1 MAQRPWLF
9 ILTLVLSLALLPV
22 LGAKPRIQAQ
32 PGAAETLETAF
43 TRVAELVG
51 PSVVS
56 LKALQGTGTA
66 KQGKQGYSRGQG
78 RAPYGGAPPR
88 RGGRV
93 SQGSGFILDHRGF
106 ILTNYHVV
114 AGGNSILVRLSDGRE
129 LHGRL
134 IGGDP
139 KYDIALVQ
147 IQASNLRPV
156 ILGDSDRIKVGQ
168 WSIAIGSPFGLENT
182 LTVGVISA
190 TGRRGLSQNSPGD
203 FIQTSAA
210 INPGNSG
217 GPLLDIRGRVVGVTS
232 MQISEGQ
239 GISFAIP
246 INKVRE
252 IIAPW
257 VE

>member
-1 MAQRPWLF
+1 M
-9 ILTLVLSLALLPV
+9 
-22 LGAKPRIQAQ
+22 
-32 PGAAETLETAF
+32 
-43 TRVAELVG
+43 
-51 PSVVS
+51 
-56 LKALQGTGTA
+56 
-66 KQGKQGYSRGQG
+66 
-78 RAPYGGAPPR
+78 
-88 RGGRV
+88 
-93 SQGSGFILDHRGF
+93 
-106 ILTNYHVV
+106 V

-139 KYDIALVQ
+139 KFDIALVQ
-147 IQASNLRPV
+147 IQTSNLRPA

-190 TGRRGLSQNSPGD
+190 TGRRGLRTNTPGD

-217 GPLLDIRGRVVGVTS
+217 GPLLDIRGRVIGVTS
-232 MQISEGQ
+232 MQIAEGQ

>member
-1 MAQRPWLF
+1 MSLRPWRTLI
-9 ILTLVLSLALLPV
+9 ILISAAALLPV
-22 LGAKPRIQAQ
+22 LGSPSSLQAQ
-32 PGAAETLETAF
+32 YGTAEALENDF
-43 TRVAELVG
+43 TRVAEYVG

-56 LKALQGTGTA
+56 LKALTGPE
-66 KQGKQGYSRGQG
+66 SGQG
-78 RAPYGGAPPR
+78 HGRGRGGYGAASPR
-88 RGGRV
+88 RSRV
-93 SQGSGFILDHRGF
+93 SQGSGFIIDRRGF

-114 AGGNSILVRLSDGRE
+114 AGGNSILVRLRDGRE

-134 IGGDP
+134 MGGDP
-139 KYDIALVQ
+139 QYDIALVY

-156 ILGDSDRIKVGQ
+156 IMGDSDRIKVGQ

-182 LTVGVISA
+182 VTVGVISA
-190 TGRRGLSQNSPGD
+190 TGRRGLRTNTPGD

-217 GPLLDIRGRVVGVTS
+217 GPLLDIKGRVIGVTS

>member
-1 MAQRPWLF
+1 MAQRPWLV
-9 ILTLVLSLALLPV
+9 ILTLVLTLALLPV

-32 PGAAETLETAF
+32 PGAAEALESAF

-56 LKALQGTGTA
+56 LKALQGSGKA
-66 KQGKQGYSRGQG
+66 KQGYGRG
-78 RAPYGGAPPR
+78 RPPYGTGSPR
-88 RGGRV
+88 RSPV

-134 IGGDP
+134 MGGDP
-139 KYDIALVQ
+139 QYDIALVH
-147 IQASNLRPV
+147 IQASNLKPA

-168 WSIAIGSPFGLENT
+168 WAIAIGSPFGLENT

-190 TGRRGLSQNSPGD
+190 TGRRGLRQNSPGD

-217 GPLLDIRGRVVGVTS
+217 GPLLDIRGRVIGVTS
-232 MQISEGQ
+232 MQIAEGQ